1 MKRILVLS
9 ALALAA
15 CAPKEEMPATD
26 APTVSAEVTLALAVA
41 AGIDLAPA
49 SADSVLTAN
58 GLTRLAFDSLLYRIA
73 SDSTMSKQY
82 NAGRP

>member
-1 MKRILVLS
+1 MKRILVLT

-15 CAPKEEMPATD
+15 CAPREEMPATET
-26 APTVSAEVTLALAVA
+26 PVSAEVTLALAVA